1 MQESLLDAGAKGE
14 AEGRKERCERGSAG
28 EGMCGLFI
36 NEDRLAA
43 QHS

>member
-28 EGMCGLFI
+28 EGMCDLV
-36 NEDRLAA
+36 NLNSRLEART
-43 QHS
+43 